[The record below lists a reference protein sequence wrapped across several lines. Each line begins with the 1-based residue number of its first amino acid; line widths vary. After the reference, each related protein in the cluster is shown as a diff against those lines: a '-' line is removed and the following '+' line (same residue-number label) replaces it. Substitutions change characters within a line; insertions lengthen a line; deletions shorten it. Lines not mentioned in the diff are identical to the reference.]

1 MVFMQQY
8 IDFLSNHPYLTAAW
22 VVLFLALLVSWV
34 KSLTSSVKQI
44 TPTQLTLL
52 VNREDATVIDIRA
65 EADFKK
71 GHIAGARHLTAAQ
84 ITSQNAAGLE
94 NKKDAP
100 IIVVCQAGMSAQG
113 VAATLSKQGFNK
125 IFVLQGGMNTWTGAN
140 LPVVK
145 K

>member
-22 VVLFLALLVSWV
+22 VALFLALLVSWI
-34 KSLTSSVKQI
+34 KSLTSSVKQV
-44 TPTQLTLL
+44 TPTQLTLM

-71 GHIAGARHLTAAQ
+71 GHITGARHLTTEQ
-84 ITSQNAAGLE
+84 INTQATGGLE

-113 VAATLSKQGFNK
+113 AAASLSKQGFTK
-125 IFVLQGGMNTWTGAN
+125 VFVLQGGMGTWTGAN
-140 LPVVK
+140 LPLVK

>member
-1 MVFMQQY
+1 MQQY

-22 VVLFLALLVSWV
+22 VALFLALIVSWV
-34 KSLTSSVKQI
+34 KSLTSSVKQV

-71 GHIAGARHLTAAQ
+71 GHITGARHLSAEQ
-84 ITSQNAAGLE
+84 INTQATTGLE

-113 VAATLSKQGFNK
+113 VAAKLNKQGFARV
-125 IFVLQGGMNTWTGAN
+125 FVLQGGMNTWTGAN

>member
-22 VVLFLALLVSWV
+22 VALFLALIVSWI

-44 TPTQLTLL
+44 TPTQLTLM

-65 EADFKK
+65 DADFKK
-71 GHIAGARHLTAAQ
+71 GHITGARQLTTEQ
-84 ITSQNAAGLE
+84 INTQAVAGLE

-113 VAATLSKQGFNK
+113 AAATLSKQGFTK
-125 IFVLQGGMNTWTGAN
+125 VFVLQGGMNTWTGAN

>member
-1 MVFMQQY
+1 V
-8 IDFLSNHPYLTAAW
+8 A
-22 VVLFLALLVSWV
+22 LFLALIVSWV

-71 GHIAGARHLTAAQ
+71 GHITGARHLSAEQ
-84 ITSQNAAGLE
+84 INTQATTGLE

-113 VAATLSKQGFNK
+113 VAAKLNKQGFAK
-125 IFVLQGGMNTWTGAN
+125 VFVLQGGMNTWTGAN

>member
-1 MVFMQQY
+1 MQQY

-22 VVLFLALLVSWV
+22 VALFLALLVSWI
-34 KSLTSSVKQI
+34 KSLTSPVKQI
-44 TPTQLTLL
+44 SSTQLTLM

-71 GHIAGARHLTAAQ
+71 GHITGARHLTAEQ
-84 ITSQNAAGLE
+84 INTQAAASLE

-113 VAATLSKQGFNK
+113 VAATLTKQGFAK
-125 IFVLQGGMNTWTGAN
+125 VFVLQGGMNSWTGAN